1 MTDQI
6 SVQSR
11 YRIAVSLLLLGGV
24 AVFVALG
31 KQSGVEATVWMTGL
45 VGSVVSLMVLPRW
58 LRPKPEPD
66 RQQDLQDSFE
76 ESLIQFLPD
85 GDPTAPVEYG
95 NSLFWRGRTH
105 IWTGDYDS
113 AMKDFTEVNE
123 RNPDR
128 ADACFWW
135 GFALL
140 KTESY
145 EPAIAAFDKAIKV
158 DPKFRLA
165 VFYRG
170 QAHAKIGD
178 YDSAIADLDK
188 ATRINKHDALIE
200 VAPEEFTVVV
210 HSERGKVHFDNGKYD
225 AAIDDF
231 TRLIVE
237 PPQLAYAHRERGKSH
252 FEKRDDESAIKDLNE
267 AVRLDPTDG
276 DAHFWIGRASLRIGE
291 YDAAIEHFNQSIENG
306 KRDFF
311 YCWFGLGSAHLMKDE
326 NRLAVKGFT
335 RAIRIDERQADAYQ
349 GRGKAHFK
357 NGNVE
362 SAKADFDEA
371 AARRGPEP
379 SARESHPSHSGP
391 SPSGTDAR
399 RPLSSDGESQDRA
412 VA

>member
-1 MTDQI
+1 MTDLS
-6 SVQSR
+6 SVHSR
-11 YRIAVSLLLLGGV
+11 YRIAGAMLLLGG
-24 AVFVALG
+24 AVCVALG
-31 KQSGVEATVWMTGL
+31 QRSGVEVTVWMTGL
-45 VGSVVSLMVLPRW
+45 GSVVSLMVLPQW
-58 LRPKPEPD
+58 LRSKPEPD
-66 RQQDLQDSFE
+66 RQQDLQDNFE

-85 GDPTAPVEYG
+85 GDPTVPVEYG

-140 KTESY
+140 KTDSF
-145 EPAIAAFDKAIKV
+145 EPAIAAFDKAINV
-158 DPKFRLA
+158 DPQFRLA

-170 QAHAKIGD
+170 QAHARIGD
-178 YDSAIADLDK
+178 YDSAITDLNK
-188 ATRINKHDALIE
+188 ATRINQHDALIE

-210 HSERGKVHFDNGKYD
+210 HSERGKVHFENGNYD
-225 AAIDDF
+225 AAIADF

-252 FEKRDDESAIKDLNE
+252 FEKRDDESAIKDLTE

-276 DAHFWIGRASLRIGE
+276 DAHFWTGRSSLRIGE
-291 YDAAIEHFNQSIENG
+291 YDAAIEHFTQAIENG

-311 YCWFGLGSAHLMKDE
+311 YCWFGLGSAHLMKNE
-326 NRLAVKGFT
+326 NGLAVKSFT

-357 NGNVE
+357 NGKVE
-362 SAKADFDEA
+362 AAKADFEEA

-379 SARESHPSHSGP
+379 SARESHPSHGGP
-391 SPSGTDAR
+391 SPTGTDAR
-399 RPLSSDGESQDRA
+399 PPLSSDGESQGRA